1 MDEWGGCIV
10 AIIVVVLVIG
20 LIYGIIVG
28 GVLALTYIGL
38 TVVIAVEFAA
48 HGFAAVG
55 IVNPVLAWLILGI
68 FLGGTV
74 GLAVGFRK
82 AGKHSAFP
90 VVFIVGGLL
99 CIVLVLASAKTSYIS
114 STSPGLTS
122 MGLPLEDKFAGS
134 TLGSA
139 TGIQWTNAL
148 GGRGAVFS
156 AANSSRIEYPNLI
169 PPEGTLEFWI
179 KVDSGYR
186 YDNFQFK
193 ANQDGA
199 MIFSSDVNGGDVT
212 WPGTTKVFVSRD
224 GTLTLWMATSKY
236 DKPHALQT
244 EAKKTKFRFGEWHAV
259 GVSYGG
265 HGQCI
270 MLDGK
275 LVASANNRTQTFG
288 AAGNHQKPLDI
299 PTIGETVSHFWA
311 HHRYEGGFEGVLA
324 AFRVSARQSDW
335 MLAKGIS
342 VDASAPS
349 GDAALNTTQLNA
361 DAAHAD
367 EPHIDSVSMVLPRDI
382 QTITIAGKGFGT
394 HDPYTG
400 DSDYIRASN
409 LTKGWNA
416 GWAKDPGEDKAT
428 LVVSSWTDTEIV
440 LSGFAGAY
448 GRDQN
453 VLSAD
458 DDLSF
463 QVWNP
468 QTGLGPAT
476 YRITVTAPTTP
487 SSLTK
492 VNISADVA
500 NGLVIEKTMP
510 LYPPIAKAARVSGTV
525 IMQATISQLGIVTS
539 LQVISGPAMLQQA
552 ALDAVK
558 TWRYRPYLINNEPVE
573 VETTVNVTFSL
584 GG

>member
-10 AIIVVVLVIG
+10 AIIVVALVIG

-90 VVFIVGGLL
+90 VVFVVGGLL
-99 CIVLVLASAKTSYIS
+99 CVVLVLASAKTSYIS
-114 STSPGLTS
+114 STSPALNS

-134 TLGSA
+134 TLGLP
-139 TGIQWTNAL
+139 TGIQWANAI

-156 AANSSRIEYPNLI
+156 AANSSRIEYPGII
-169 PPEGTLEFWI
+169 PTEGTLEFWI
-179 KVDSGYR
+179 NVNDGYH
-186 YDNFQFK
+186 YSNSQFK
-193 ANQDGA
+193 PKQNDA
-199 MIFSSDVNGGDVT
+199 MIFSSDVQGGDVT
-212 WPGTTKVFVSRD
+212 WPGTTKLFVTS
-224 GTLTLWMATSKY
+224 GGKISYWMATHKENR
-236 DKPHALQT
+236 PAPPAT
-244 EAKKTKFRFGEWHAV
+244 EARNTKFRFGEWHAI
-259 GVSYGG
+259 GVSYGKQ
-265 HGQCI
+265 GQYI
-270 MLDGK
+270 MLDGQ
-275 LVASANNRTQTFG
+275 LVASSPQLTQTFG
-288 AAGNHQKPLDI
+288 AAGNFQRPLDV
-299 PTIGETVSHFWA
+299 PTIGETVSHFFPR
-311 HHRYEGGFEGVLA
+311 HTYEGGFDGVLA
-324 AFRVSARQSDW
+324 AFRISAKQSDW
-335 MLAKGIS
+335 VLAKGIS
-342 VDASAPS
+342 VEAVAPP
-349 GDAALNTTQLNA
+349 GDAALNTTQLSG
-361 DAAHAD
+361 DASRAD
-367 EPHIDSVSMVLPRDI
+367 EPHIDSVSTVSPTDV
-382 QTITIAGKGFGT
+382 QTITIAGKGFGM
-394 HDPYTG
+394 HEPYTG
-400 DSDYIRASN
+400 DSDFIQASD

-453 VLSAD
+453 VLSAHD
-458 DDLSF
+458 NLSF

-487 SSLTK
+487 SSVTK

-525 IMQATISQLGIVTS
+525 VMQATISQLGTVTS